1 MKYVYLWYVK
11 MTQEALK
18 KNIADNKY
26 SENWTAKARE
36 LCKKHGMKL
45 LLLGSPYA
53 TVEQIVVG
61 VETDVPLDEFGKLT
75 TDLYHIDPAF
85 IEYAKTM
92 IITQ

>member
-18 KNIADNKY
+18 KNLADSKY
-26 SENWTAKARE
+26 TQNWMTKARE
-36 LCKKHGMKL
+36 LCKKHEMKL
-45 LLLGSPYA
+45 IISGSPFA
-53 TVEQIVVG
+53 TVEQFVLG